1 MNRTEIRDAIHDNE
15 FYGNG
20 MQHMSNVGVSVR
32 NLRVNKT
39 EAVADII
46 IYLDDVTERTNN
58 CHISLREL
66 ESMNRQRG

>member
-1 MNRTEIRDAIHDNE
+1 MNRNEIRDAIHDYE

-46 IYLDDVTERTNN
+46 LYLDDVTERTNN
-58 CHISLREL
+58 CHIPLVEL